1 MLRTYTYQM
10 SEIEQTENELCGI
23 LASFL
28 TTAEQKRNVIFEFTT
43 TLYWV
48 VRQTLS
54 CNRETIGIQVMM
66 PKVQC
71 HSSCIFWIWW
81 ITYLEESNHWL
92 WLRQQLSILLSSS
105 IIKFLGPWSHFPC
118 PCLGL
123 HYLIIVLARYIF
135 EAAGMIQS
143 ISNHSKFESL
153 HKKWKSDIHHYTN
166 WLGEFIDPWSC
177 RNLNFNLETDI
188 VDRVIDS
195 AIGDLFTQVTYT
207 LTDQCWSHYSS
218 FYLLPPFLKLSFVG
232 KTSGKAQ

>member
-1 MLRTYTYQM
+1 
-10 SEIEQTENELCGI
+10 
-23 LASFL
+23 
-28 TTAEQKRNVIFEFTT
+28 
-43 TLYWV
+43 
-48 VRQTLS
+48 
-54 CNRETIGIQVMM
+54 MM

-81 ITYLEESNHWL
+81 ITYLEESNNWL

-143 ISNHSKFESL
+143 LSN
-153 HKKWKSDIHHYTN
+153 KKWKSDIHDYTN
-166 WLGEFIDPWSC
+166 WTGWVSLSIHGAAEISTAKQT
-177 RNLNFNLETDI
+177 FNLETDI

-195 AIGDLFTQVTYT
+195 AIGDLFAQVTFT
-207 LTDQCWSHYSS
+207 LADQFWSHYSS
-218 FYLLPPFLKLSFVG
+218 FYILPPFLKLSLVG
-232 KTSGKAQ
+232 KTFEKAQ